1 MNNKKVLDTMLNS
14 LEVSANDKK
23 DLVNYL
29 DNLKTSSEKSDEL
42 ISIIKQEA
50 AELIVLEEESE
61 ITAVIGKVNEIINL
75 LKSL

>member
-42 ISIIKQEA
+42 ISTIKQEA

>member
-1 MNNKKVLDTMLNS
+1 MDNKKVLDMMLNS
-14 LEVSANDKK
+14 LEVSANDRK

-29 DNLKTSSEKSDEL
+29 DNLKTSSKKSDEL
-42 ISIIKQEA
+42 ISTIKQEA

>member
-1 MNNKKVLDTMLNS
+1 MDNKKVLDMMLTS
-14 LEVSANDKK
+14 LEVSANDRK

-42 ISIIKQEA
+42 ISTIKQES
-50 AELIVLEEESE
+50 AELTVLEEESE

>member
-1 MNNKKVLDTMLNS
+1 MNNKKVLDIMLNS

-42 ISIIKQEA
+42 ISTIKQEA

>member
-1 MNNKKVLDTMLNS
+1 MDNKKVLDMMLNS
-14 LEVSANDKK
+14 LEVSANDRK

-42 ISIIKQEA
+42 ISTIKQEA